1 MADKK
6 KPTLLP
12 FNDFSKEPLWAD
24 LTAAEANLMQLEAE
38 LEQMETGFV
47 LVGFFKLRRKKRNFL
62 IREQEQFE
70 NLDAFLRKHHKPY
83 KALADQNLEALAEKG
98 LKFKVKPSRF
108 ALSGE
113 YPNHFFGRLSSNG
126 HSQVKTIEIR
136 GSGAFMEP
144 SVYPAELTGKI
155 DHWGNIR
162 LKTETL
168 SRGLKA
174 MLPKRYV
181 GQIDTSGKIK
191 LKMEKTDWL
200 LSYMG
205 WKTIQSLEA
214 IHFVGNKKARMS
226 FSANKDLMYA
236 QLQDLK
242 KKIRSEVRE
251 A

>member
-6 KPTLLP
+6 NPESLP
-12 FNDFSKEPLWAD
+12 FNDFAKEPQWAE
-24 LTAAEANLMQLEAE
+24 LTAAEANLMKLEAE

-47 LVGFFKLRRKKRNFL
+47 LVGFFKLRRKKRDFL
-62 IREQEQFE
+62 IKEQEQFE
-70 NLDAFLRKHHKPY
+70 NLDAFLRKNHKPY
-83 KALADQNLEALAEKG
+83 KALAEQNLETLAEKG

-108 ALSGE
+108 ALTGE
-113 YPNHFFGRLSSNG
+113 YANHFFGRLSSNG

-162 LKTETL
+162 LKTDTL

-181 GQIDTSGKIK
+181 GNIDSNGKIK
-191 LKMEKTDWL
+191 LKMDKTDWL

-214 IHFVGNKKARMS
+214 VHFVGNKKARLS
-226 FSANKDLMYA
+226 FSANKDAMYA
-236 QLQDLK
+236 QLQGLK
-242 KKIRSEVRE
+242 KKIRTELS
-251 A
+251 